1 MNRWR
6 PKRDTLD
13 PAGRRRGQPIVAL
26 AGILGVW
33 ILARGMLWEA
43 PNFTLRP
50 GIRSGVG
57 AHPAHG
63 RAPVAGR
70 RAGADAGWHASP
82 VAPGPM
88 WIASDARHGATDV
101 VAAPNDLAPPPTVD
115 PRPALGMM
123 VVMVDRPAEERP
135 AVAAAHQLLWM
146 AAVANLPL
154 PPELDRLRAVRARP
168 VPPDPTPTLVV
179 RGRKTNHVGI
189 GTATGQ
195 DAVGGSRWSADGWL
209 LLRRGG
215 AGALPTATGAA
226 YGPTYGGDQV
236 GAVLRY
242 RLVPGAAAQP
252 TAYLRGY
259 GALNGTSESEVAFGL
274 SARPFATLPV
284 AAMVELRASRFA
296 NGTTHA
302 RPAAMVV
309 SEIPPVRLG
318 RGVEMETY
326 VQAGYVSGPAATPF
340 VDGQM
345 RVEQVVR
352 RLGAVNLRAGL
363 GAWGGAQEGV
373 SRMDVGPTARLSW
386 GTGHVAGRLA
396 IDWRVRVAGNA
407 MPTTGPAMTLSA
419 GF

>member
-1 MNRWR
+1 MNRWS
-6 PKRDTLD
+6 PKHDTLD

-43 PNFTLRP
+43 PNFTMRMAGRP
-50 GIRSGVG
+50 AAV
-57 AHPAHG
+57 AHAPHG
-63 RAPVAGR
+63 WAPVAVR
-70 RAGADAGWHASP
+70 RARAQAGWQARP

-88 WIASDARHGATDV
+88 WIGPDNRHGAAALM
-101 VAAPNDLAPPPTVD
+101 AAPDDLAPPPMVD
-115 PRPALGMM
+115 PRPAM
-123 VVMVDRPAEERP
+123 VVMPARPVEGRP

-168 VPPDPTPTLVV
+168 LPLDPTPTLVV
-179 RGRKTNHVGI
+179 RGRKAQNVGI
-189 GTATGQ
+189 GMAGP
-195 DAVGGSRWSADGWL
+195 DGAGVNRWSADGWL
-209 LLRRGG
+209 LLRQGG
-215 AGALPTATGAA
+215 AGALPTATGAG
-226 YGPTYGGDQV
+226 YGPTYGGDQI

-242 RLVPGAAAQP
+242 RLVPGAAGRP

-259 GALNGTSESEVAFGL
+259 GALNGTSESEIAFGL
-274 SARPFATLPV
+274 SARPFAKLPV

-309 SEIPPVRLG
+309 SEIPPVRLA
-318 RGVEMETY
+318 RGVEAETY

-345 RVEQVVR
+345 RVEQVLR
-352 RLGAVNLRAGL
+352 RLGSVNLRAGL

-373 SRMDVGPTARLSW
+373 SRIDVGPTARLSW
-386 GTGHVAGRLA
+386 GAGRVAGRLT

-407 MPTTGPAMTLSA
+407 MPATGPAMTLSA